1 MYSPARR
8 AEETREDAMAD
19 KTEKTVKLRV
29 GVIFGGRSGE
39 HEVSIASAA
48 SVINALD
55 NEKYEVVPIGITAEG
70 RWLAGVEPKRLVAGM
85 TMQEA
90 AAQDRSV
97 VPVEMTGDPTRR
109 GLVPAEAVAGGAAA
123 RTVPM
128 LDVVIPVLHG
138 TNGEDGTLQGLLE
151 MAGIPYA
158 GCGVLGSALGMDKE
172 KAKLIFRAVGLP
184 VVDWLTVRRGEVEG
198 DAEAVAARIEARFA
212 YPIFAKPANA
222 GSSVGVGKAH
232 NRAELLGAVRTAVE
246 YDTKAI
252 VEPGVDA
259 RELECGVLG
268 NEQPIASIVG
278 EVVPNREFYDYRAK
292 YLDNASRLYIPAPI
306 PQETAEA
313 LRRMAVEA
321 FLALDL
327 SGLARVDFFLD
338 RETGQLYLN
347 EVNTMP
353 GFTQISMYPKLWE
366 ASGIPYPELLDRLIQ
381 LGLERHSER
390 TRTRTSYTPET
401 PEN

>member
-1 MYSPARR
+1 M
-8 AEETREDAMAD
+8 TD
-19 KTEKTVKLRV
+19 KLRV

-55 NEKYEVVPIGITAEG
+55 KEKYDVVPIGITPEG
-70 RWLAGVEPKRLVAGM
+70 RWLAGVEPRRLVAGT
-85 TMQEA
+85 TMQA
-90 AAQDRSV
+90 AATADRSV
-97 VPVEMTGDPTRR
+97 MPVEMTGDPTRR
-109 GLVPAEAVAGGAAA
+109 GLIPAASAEGGAQPQP
-123 RTVPM
+123 VPT
-128 LDVVIPVLHG
+128 LDIIIPVLHG
-138 TNGEDGTLQGLLE
+138 TYGEDGTLQGLLE

-184 VVDWLTVRRGEVEG
+184 VVDWLTVRRSEVEG
-198 DAEAVAARIEARFA
+198 EGEAVCARIEARFP
-212 YPIFAKPANA
+212 YPVFAKPANA
-222 GSSVGVGKAH
+222 GSSVGVGKART
-232 NRAELLGAVRTAVE
+232 RAELVGALRTAVA

-252 VEPGVDA
+252 VEPGVNA

-268 NEQPIASIVG
+268 NEQPIASVVG
-278 EVVPNREFYDYRAK
+278 EIVPNREFYDYRAK
-292 YLDNASRLYIPAPI
+292 YLDNASRLHIPAPI
-306 PQETAEA
+306 PQETAQA

-327 SGLARVDFFLD
+327 SGLARADFFLD
-338 RETGQLYLN
+338 KDTGQLSLN

-381 LGLERHSER
+381 LGLERHSQR
-390 TRTRTSYTPET
+390 ARTRTSYDPDA
-401 PEN
+401 

>member
-1 MYSPARR
+1 
-8 AEETREDAMAD
+8 MAD
-19 KTEKTVKLRV
+19 KLRV

-39 HEVSIASAA
+39 HAVSIASAA
-48 SVINALD
+48 SVIDALD
-55 NEKYEVVPIGITAEG
+55 KEKYEVVPIGITSEG
-70 RWLAGVEPKRLVAGM
+70 RWLAGVEPRRLLAGVS
-85 TMQEA
+85 MQEA
-90 AAQDRSV
+90 AATDRSV
-97 VPVEMTGDPTRR
+97 MPVEMTGDPTRR
-109 GLVPAEAVAGGAAA
+109 GLIPATVAEGSSQPRVP
-123 RTVPM
+123 T
-128 LDVVIPVLHG
+128 LDLIIPVLHG
-138 TNGEDGTLQGLLE
+138 TYGEDGTLQGLLE
-151 MAGIPYA
+151 MAGIAYA

-184 VVDWLTVRRGEVEG
+184 VVDWLRARRGEVER
-198 DAEAVAARIEARFA
+198 DVEEVSARIEARFP
-212 YPIFAKPANA
+212 YPIFVKPANA
-222 GSSVGVGKAH
+222 GSSVGVGKARSH
-232 NRAELLGAVRTAVE
+232 AELVGALRDALE

-252 VEPGVDA
+252 IEPGVNA

-268 NEQPIASIVG
+268 NEQPIASVVG
-278 EVVPNREFYDYRAK
+278 EIVPNREFYDYRAK

-306 PQETAEA
+306 PQEIAEA

-338 RETGQLYLN
+338 KDTSQLYLN

-366 ASGIPYPELLDRLIQ
+366 ASGVPYPELLDRLIR
-381 LGLERHSER
+381 LALERHGER

-401 PEN
+401 E

>member
-1 MYSPARR
+1 M
-8 AEETREDAMAD
+8 TD
-19 KTEKTVKLRV
+19 KLRV
-29 GVIFGGRSGE
+29 GIIFGGRSGE

-55 NEKYEVVPIGITAEG
+55 KEKYDVVPIGITSEG
-70 RWLAGVEPKRLVAGM
+70 RWLAGVEPQRLIAGA

-90 AAQDRSV
+90 AAQDQAV
-97 VPVEMTGDPTRR
+97 VAVEMTADPTRR
-109 GLVPAEAVAGGAAA
+109 GLIPASATSGGAQRNIPA
-123 RTVPM
+123 
-128 LDVVIPVLHG
+128 LDLIIPVLHG
-138 TNGEDGTLQGLLE
+138 TYGEDGTLQGLLE

-184 VVDWLTVRRGEVEG
+184 IVDWLTARRSAVEG
-198 DAEAVAARIEARFA
+198 DVEAVCARVEARFP
-212 YPIFAKPANA
+212 YPVFVKPANA

-232 NRAELLGAVRTAVE
+232 GRVELRGALRTAVE
-246 YDTKAI
+246 YDTKAL
-252 VEPGVDA
+252 VEPGVSA

-306 PQETAEA
+306 PPETAEA

-338 RETGQLYLN
+338 KDTERLYLN

-381 LGLERHSER
+381 LGVERQAQR
-390 TRTRTSYTPET
+390 QRTRTSYTPET
-401 PEN
+401 HE